1 MNILTNLFI
10 KRIMKRIRLLKH
22 SLLPAVAAIMMLMS
36 PLGSRAMVIGFI
48 SGDINMDGEVG
59 IDDVTTLVNYLLK
72 GSSPGVVLAEAWSL
86 TDVDRDG
93 TVGIADVT
101 TLLNYLLTGE
111 PELPV
116 YAGPPVPP
124 EAEVFTVNGVSFAM
138 VPVEGGTFMMG
149 YNGTANSNPEHEVT
163 LSDFSIGLTEVTQG
177 LWEAVMGSNPSNWR
191 FSPLLPVEYVS
202 WDDCQEFIAKLNE
215 LTGRGFHLPSEAQW
229 EFAAR
234 GGNLS
239 HGYRYAGS
247 DDYLEVSWNI
257 YNQLISNTELL
268 NPVGL
273 LKPNE
278 LGLYDMSG
286 NVTEYC
292 QDGYMPYTDEP
303 QTDPV
308 VDVME
313 WNNLWRNVVV
323 RGGDVTGNWPVTNRG
338 QIEHGREEHSF
349 GLRLAL

>member
-10 KRIMKRIRLLKH
+10 KRIMKRIRLLRYGC
-22 SLLPAVAAIMMLMS
+22 LPALAAIMMLMS
-36 PLGSRAMVIGFI
+36 PLTSRAMSISFI

-72 GSSPGVVLAEAWSL
+72 GSSPSVAVAEGWLL
-86 TDVDRDG
+86 TDVNKDG
-93 TVGIADVT
+93 EVAIDDVT
-101 TLLNYLLTGE
+101 TLLNYLLTGD

-116 YAGPPVPP
+116 YDGPPVPP

-138 VPVEGGTFMMG
+138 IPVEGGTFMMG
-149 YNGTANSNPEHEVT
+149 GSGTQSLAHEVT
-163 LSDFSIGLTEVTQG
+163 LSDFSIGQTEVTQE
-177 LWEAVMGSNPSNWR
+177 LWLAVMGNNPSPWWH
-191 FSPLLPVEYVS
+191 FTLLQPVDYVS
-202 WDDCQEFIAKLNE
+202 WDDCQEFIARLNE

>member
-191 FSPLLPVEYVS
+191 FSPLLPVDYVS

-234 GGNLS
+234 GGNDRLPT
-239 HGYRYAGS
+239 RYAGS
-247 DDYLEVSWNI
+247 DDYEEVAWFAW
-257 YNQLISNTELL
+257 YNGQGILS
-268 NPVGL
+268 PVGL
-273 LKPNE
+273 KKPNE

-286 NVTEYC
+286 NVNEYC
-292 QDGYMPYTDEP
+292 QDGYLYHYPAEP

-308 VDVME
+308 VDVKYSDGT
-313 WNNLWRNVVV
+313 WRDIVA
-323 RGGDVTGNWPVTNRG
+323 RGGSIYRNYVSVTNRLYVHHG
-338 QIEHGREEHSF
+338 QEGLGY